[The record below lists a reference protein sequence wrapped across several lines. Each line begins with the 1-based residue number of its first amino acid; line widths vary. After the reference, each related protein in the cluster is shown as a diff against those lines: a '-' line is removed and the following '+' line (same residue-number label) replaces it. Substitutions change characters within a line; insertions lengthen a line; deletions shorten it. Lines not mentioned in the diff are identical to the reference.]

1 MEKKARE
8 PERSMTRK
16 RASVR
21 ERSGTKG
28 RSAKSPRP
36 AGSTRGKA
44 GRSVSIANDRVWNY
58 LDIAEVIV
66 VALDLEGRVTL
77 ANRRACQVLGVVEAD
92 ILGRNFFSRF
102 IPASERPAMEALFK
116 ASVSGEIPPMEHV
129 ETNVLTVRGETLV
142 ISWHNSFLRQDGAI
156 IGVLGSGQD
165 VTEQRQMEKA
175 LRQSEAEF
183 RGLFEHVPDGIYRS
197 TPDGRILAA
206 NPALARMLGYAS
218 PDELTNLNIA
228 HDLYVRAAD
237 RENFKKSLEIVGEI
251 HTELL
256 LRRKDGREIAVLDN
270 ARAVRDEAGRVAYYE
285 GTLTDITAWRK
296 AESDRS
302 RLVNVLEAS
311 LNEIYIFDPQTLKF
325 QFVNRGAL
333 KNLGYTAD
341 EMKRLTP
348 LDLKPE
354 FSEDSFRSLV
364 APLLEGKKEKIVFH
378 TSHRRAD
385 GSLYPVEVHLQLV
398 EQAGERVF
406 LAVIL
411 DITERKQVEADIK
424 RRAAELE
431 VLYENGIA
439 ISQLLE
445 PRAIARKVIEIMQQ
459 KLNWHHIAIRQAD
472 RQTGRLEVLAF
483 NIPGM
488 DSSAAAAEE
497 ERLNRQVSRVGQ
509 GLSGWVIQHGE
520 AVRSGAV
527 DKDPRYANT
536 YPGLRSGLYVPMKIG
551 ERVIGSIAVESEIPD
566 AFDEADERLLITLA
580 AQAAVAIENAR
591 LFHESHERASE
602 FSALYETSRDLAEVR
617 DLDEQLKSI
626 TRRAMDLIRAPAGGI
641 YLFDAAR
648 DVLRLVVNIG
658 LPPMPGLEMQMG
670 EGVAGRVAQTR
681 KPMIIEDYHIWE
693 GRSPKYE
700 DIPLRAVLQVP
711 MIYGGELIGV
721 LVVDEIGDSDRKF
734 NENDARL
741 LSLFAGTAAA
751 AVYSAR
757 LLDETRRHAKELS
770 SIGQASVALRQA
782 SSRAEMLPIILDQLL
797 TLLSA
802 DGAAIGSVSS
812 VNKAVAIELG
822 RGSLEALTGVVIPP
836 GEGVT
841 AEVIDSRRPYV
852 SANVQDDPHVL
863 RIREVANVRA
873 VAFLPLIAQDEVIGV
888 LYIVRDVTE
897 NGLPAA
903 FTGDELSLL
912 LSVANMTANALHRA
926 SLYEQT
932 ALQAKQLTAVSR
944 LGQMLAETG
953 DLETLYRRLV
963 EAIYGLLPDI
973 CGILILRYDPSRE
986 LIQAACAYFEGSFV
1000 NSADLP
1006 SMPYSPAGGDEFSHV
1021 LRAGQP
1027 LIVSHNGGRNLQ
1039 PYYVFDAS
1047 PDRQAQSALFVP
1059 MLTNGKTIGLIQ
1071 VLSYAPGRF
1080 RDTDAELLTLVA
1092 NTAAV
1097 EIENTRLFQE
1107 LEGNV
1112 QRLSALHAIDTA
1124 INSSNDLRLSLRVAL
1139 EQTIHLLKVD
1149 AASVLLLNP
1158 VTLDMEYAAGIGF
1171 RTAEISRVVPRLGG
1185 GLAGQAAL
1193 KRTVIRS
1200 SNRAA
1205 IASCFSKS
1213 QYLELEGFEAY
1224 IAVPLVSKGIVVGVL
1239 EIFHRAPLEPDPGWF
1254 EFFNV
1259 LAGQVALAVDNARM
1273 FERMENANLELALA
1287 YDATIE
1293 GWSRALDL
1301 RDRETEGHTQ
1311 RVTELT
1317 LALARR
1323 AGIPEQQIPHI
1334 RRGALLHDIGKMGVP
1349 DEILRKSGTLT
1360 EEEWAIM
1367 RQHPRM
1373 AYELLSPIAYL
1384 RPALDIPYCHHEKW
1398 DGSGYPR
1405 GLKGEEIPMI
1415 ARLFAIVDVYDA
1427 LTSDRPYRPAWS
1439 PDQALAYIREQSGR
1453 HFDPR
1458 VVEIFFN
1465 LILETEL
1472 LIPPSGRK

>member
-1 MEKKARE
+1 MKERLVKRKQASQRKKSE
-8 PERSMTRK
+8 TRSRDAK
-16 RASVR
+16 RPR
-21 ERSGTKG
+21 PTE
-28 RSAKSPRP
+28 SPR
-36 AGSTRGKA
+36 RYA
-44 GRSVSIANDRVWNY
+44 GRAVSIGKDRTWNY
-58 LDIAEVIV
+58 LDIADVIL
-66 VALDLEGRVTL
+66 VAVDLRGRVTL
-77 ANRRACQVLGVVEAD
+77 ANRRACEVLGVVDAD
-92 ILGRNFFSRF
+92 ILGQNFFNRF
-102 IPASERPAMEALFK
+102 IPKSERAAIEALFK
-116 ASVSGEIPPMEHV
+116 ANVSGEVPPIEHIEV
-129 ETNVLTVRGETLV
+129 NVLTARGETRI
-142 ISWHNSFLRQDGAI
+142 ISWHNSFLREGGTI
-156 IGVLGSGQD
+156 VGVLGSGQD
-165 VTEQRQMEKA
+165 ITEQREAEKA
-175 LRQSEAEF
+175 LHQSEAEF
-183 RGLFEHVPDGIYRS
+183 RGLFENVLDGIYRS

-206 NPALARMLGYAS
+206 NPALARMLGYES
-218 PDELTNLNIA
+218 PDELLRLNIA
-228 HDLYVRAAD
+228 RDLYVRTAD
-237 RENFKKSLEIVGEI
+237 REQFKQSLETDGEA
-251 HTELL
+251 HNAELL
-256 LRRKDGREIAVLDN
+256 LRRKDGREIVVLDN
-270 ARAVRDEAGRVAYYE
+270 ARAVRDENGRVVYYE
-285 GTLTDITAWRK
+285 GTLTDITEWRK

-302 RLVNVLEAS
+302 RLVNVLQAS
-311 LNEIYIFDPQTLKF
+311 LNEIYLFDPVTLKF

-333 KNLGYTAD
+333 NNLGYTAD
-341 EMKRLTP
+341 EMRALTP
-348 LDLKPE
+348 LDLKPGFDE
-354 FSEDSFRSLV
+354 ESFRSLIS
-364 APLLEGKKEKIVFH
+364 PLLEGEKEKIVFH
-378 TSHRRAD
+378 TNHRRAD

-411 DITERKQVEADIK
+411 DVTERRRVEADIK

-445 PRAIARKVIEIMQQ
+445 PRAIARKVIEIMRE
-459 KLNWHHIAIRQAD
+459 KLNWHHIAIRQVD

-488 DSSAAAAEE
+488 DPSAAAAEE

-527 DKDPRYANT
+527 DRDSRYANT

-566 AFDEADERLLITLA
+566 AFDETDERLLVTLA

-591 LFHESHERASE
+591 LFHGSHERASE
-602 FSALYETSRDLAEVR
+602 FSALYETTRDLAEVR
-617 DLDEQLKSI
+617 DVEEQLKSI

-641 YLFDAAR
+641 YLFDASR
-648 DVLRLVVNIG
+648 NVLRLEVNIG

-681 KPMIIEDYHIWE
+681 KPLIIEDYHTWE

-700 DIPLRAVLQVP
+700 GIPLRAVLQVP

-721 LVVDEIGDSDRKF
+721 LVVDEIGDSERKF

-757 LLDETRRHAKELS
+757 LLEETRQRAQELG
-770 SIGQASVALRQA
+770 SIGQVSVALRQA
-782 SSRAEMLPIILDQLL
+782 SSHAEMLPIILDQLQA
-797 TLLSA
+797 LLHA
-802 DGAAIGSVSS
+802 DGVALASVSS
-812 VNKAVAIELG
+812 LNEPVVMELTRGAVENMA
-822 RGSLEALTGVVIPP
+822 GVVLPA
-836 GEGVT
+836 GQGVT
-841 AEVIDSRRPYV
+841 GEVIASRRPYV
-852 SANVQDDPHVL
+852 VANIQDDPRLVHL
-863 RIREVANVRA
+863 KGIEAVRA
-873 VAFLPLIAQDEVIGV
+873 VAIVPLIAQDQVIGV
-888 LYIVRDVTE
+888 LYACRNE
-897 NGLPAA
+897 KEGSLPPA
-903 FTGDELSLL
+903 FTEGEVSLF

-932 ALQAKQLTAVSR
+932 ALQAKQLAAVSR

-953 DLETLYRRLV
+953 DLDTLYERLIKS
-963 EAIYGLLPDI
+963 IYGLLSDV
-973 CGILILRYDPSRE
+973 CGILILRHDPERE
-986 LIQAACAYFEGSFV
+986 LLQVVSGYFEGSFMDP
-1000 NSADLP
+1000 SSLP
-1006 SMPYSPAGGDEFSHV
+1006 SIPCSPAAEDEFSRVIHTA
-1021 LRAGQP
+1021 RP
-1027 LIVSHNGGRNLQ
+1027 LIVSGNGRHGLQ
-1039 PYYVFDAS
+1039 SYYVFDAS

-1059 MLTNGKTIGLIQ
+1059 MMTDGKAIGLIQ
-1071 VLSYAPGRF
+1071 VLGYAPGRF
-1080 RDTDAELLTLVA
+1080 RDADTELLTLVA

-1124 INSSNDLRLSLRVAL
+1124 INSSNDLRLSLHVAL
-1139 EQTIHLLKVD
+1139 EQTVHLLKVD

-1171 RTAEISRVVPRLGG
+1171 RTTETGRVVPRLGA

-1193 KRTVIRS
+1193 KRSVIRS

-1205 IASCFSKS
+1205 IESCFSKS
-1213 QYLELEGFEAY
+1213 QYLELEGFESY

-1239 EIFHRAPLEPDPGWF
+1239 EIFQRAPLEPDPGWF

-1259 LAGQVALAVDNARM
+1259 LAAQVALAVDNARM
-1273 FERMENANLELALA
+1273 FEGMENANLELALA

-1301 RDRETEGHTQ
+1301 RDRETEGHTR
-1311 RVTELT
+1311 RVAELT
-1317 LALARR
+1317 LTLARR
-1323 AGIPEQQIPHI
+1323 VGIPEQQIPHI
-1334 RRGALLHDIGKMGVP
+1334 RRGALLHDIGKMGIP
-1349 DEILRKSGTLT
+1349 DEILRKPGELA

-1405 GLKGEEIPMI
+1405 GLKGEEIPMT
-1415 ARLFAIVDVYDA
+1415 ARLFAVVDVYDA
-1427 LTSDRPYRPAWS
+1427 LTSVRPYRPAWS

-1458 VVEIFFN
+1458 VVETFFN

-1472 LIPPSGRK
+1472 LIPPSGQK